1 MQLSEPYLTLIGRI
15 LIGIIFVMSGIN
27 KILTP
32 DATQQYMASHGLR
45 TLTAVLYIAAILV
58 EVGAGV
64 CLLAGYQT
72 RRAASLLLFFMIPTT
87 VLFHTNFSDQNQ
99 MIHFLKNL
107 SMSGGLLYVL
117 TYGAGA
123 ISMDARERIR
133 RPDRANVI
141 RRSEDAHIGHGH

>member
-1 MQLSEPYLTLIGRI
+1 MQLSEAYLTLVGRI
-15 LIGIIFVMSGIN
+15 LIGIIFVMSGVN

-45 TLTAVLYIAAILV
+45 TLTTMLYIVTIIV
-58 EVGAGV
+58 EIGAGA
-64 CLLAGYQT
+64 CLLIGYQT

-87 VLFHTNFSDQNQ
+87 LLFHTNFSDQNQ

-107 SMSGGLLYVL
+107 SMSGGLLYVM

-123 ISMDARERIR
+123 ISIDTRERIR
-133 RPDRANVI
+133 RPNRANMI
-141 RRSEDAHIGHGH
+141 HPSEDAHIGHGH